1 MIAHSVN
8 PHTGKELMTMALVY
22 PRFIHAEAR
31 THRIISMKDSSVE
44 VHEDISFMDDPALS
58 RNAMSSRAVPVQKMI
73 DQVRNDPAMPIHW
86 GSNKPGMQAG
96 EELMGDDL
104 IYAKRKWHD
113 AARHAADIAEGMMK
127 LGLHKQVVNRVLE
140 PYQWMHTIVSAT
152 EWPNFFDLRLSPM
165 AEPNMR
171 QLAQCMKMCIDLSKP
186 VETEY
191 HIPYVTDAE
200 RESYAIA
207 DLMMISAARC
217 ARVSYLTHDGATP
230 DVAKDLILADTLF
243 TSKHAS
249 PFEHQA
255 EAMGDDSWSRNFCG
269 WEQHREIAD
278 L

>member
-1 MIAHSVN
+1 MNEIKATMIAHSVN

-22 PRFIHAEAR
+22 PRFVHSEFM
-31 THRIISMKDSSVE
+31 THRV
-44 VHEDISFMDDPALS
+44 FS

-96 EELMGDDL
+96 EELTGKDL
-104 IYAKRKWHD
+104 LLAKSVWHE
-113 AARHAADIAEGMMK
+113 AAGEAADSAEIMMGF
-127 LGLHKQVVNRVLE
+127 GLHKQVVNRILE
-140 PYQWMHTIVSAT
+140 PFQWMHTIVSAT
-152 EWPNFFDLRLSPM
+152 EWDNFFTLRLSEM

-171 QLAQCMKMCIDLSKP
+171 QLAVVMKGCIDSSTP

-191 HIPYVTDAE
+191 HIPYVTDEELRRLAT
-200 RESYAIA
+200 A

-230 DVAKDLILADTLF
+230 DVTKDLILANTLF

-255 EAMGDDSWSRNFCG
+255 EAMGDDSWSRNFRG